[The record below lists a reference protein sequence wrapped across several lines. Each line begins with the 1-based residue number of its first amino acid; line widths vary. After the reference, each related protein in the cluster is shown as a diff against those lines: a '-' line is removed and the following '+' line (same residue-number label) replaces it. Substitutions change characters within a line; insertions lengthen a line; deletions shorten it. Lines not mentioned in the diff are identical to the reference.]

1 VNLFKVRLTSFP
13 VFVAGI
19 HQCHHGSRSRR
30 AVSVC
35 RNGRSVRDD
44 TEAPHH
50 HGRFSETP

>member
-1 VNLFKVRLTSFP
+1 LTSFP

-19 HQCHHGSRSRR
+19 HQCHHGPRSRR

-35 RNGRSVRDD
+35 RHGRSVRDD

-50 HGRFSETP
+50 RGRFSETP